1 MYKVKIILFLIVI
14 VCLTSCSG
22 KSTMVADEHEHE
34 ESLQLTS
41 YSDSFEVFAEATPFV
56 KGVTSDILA
65 HFTFLSDF
73 KPLEESSVKA
83 SLIIDS
89 EEVSQTMDAPARK
102 GIYSFSLTPVKAG
115 SGKVIFDI
123 NSSKGSSRVIVD
135 NIKVF
140 ADVHDAEHY
149 AAEAVA
155 TSSNGAVFT
164 KEQSWKV
171 DFATEESRKGPFG
184 QVIKTT
190 AQLLPSQAE
199 EQLIIAKTGGIVI
212 FSSGDILE
220 GKEVKRS
227 ETLFRIESSSMADA
241 NMSVRYNEVS
251 AEYAR
256 AKTEYERKLKLAS
269 EKIVSESE
277 LLKAKTELENIE
289 SVHKNLS
296 QNFSKTGQ
304 SVSAPIGGFIKQ
316 VLVRNG
322 EYVQQGAGLAVVS
335 QNNNLLIRA
344 DLNPKYYSM
353 LESIVSA
360 TIKEQNSG
368 KVYTLEELKGKLV
381 SFGRSAGSENPLI
394 PVVFRI
400 NNSVNL
406 LPGSFV
412 QLIIKTKSQDE
423 VVTIA
428 NEAIIEEMGNYFVY
442 RQLTPEFFEKSEIKI
457 GQTDGYRTEVI
468 SGLKEGDRVISKGA
482 MLVKMA
488 QASGALDAHSGH
500 VH

>member
-1 MYKVKIILFLIVI
+1 MYRVKLILLLIVI

-22 KSTMVADEHEHE
+22 KSSMVADEHDHE

-41 YSDSFEVFAEATPFV
+41 YSDNFEVFAEAAPFV

-73 KPLEESSVKA
+73 KPLEDGSVKI
-83 SLIIDS
+83 SLLIDS
-89 EEVSQTMDAPARK
+89 EEVSQTMDSPARK

-123 NSSKGSSRVIVD
+123 KSSKGSSRVVVD

-140 ADVHDAEHY
+140 DDEHDAEHH
-149 AAEAVA
+149 AAEAAVS
-155 TSSNGAVFT
+155 SSNGAVFT

-171 DFATEESRKGPFG
+171 DFATEVSRKEPFG
-184 QVIKTT
+184 QIIKTT
-190 AQLLPSQAE
+190 AQLLSSQAG
-199 EQLIIAKTGGIVI
+199 EQVIVAKTGGIVI

-227 ETLFRIESSSMADA
+227 ETLFRVESSSMAVE
-241 NMSVRYNEVS
+241 NMSVRYNEIS

-277 LLKAKTELENIE
+277 LLKAKTELENIAY
-289 SVHKNLS
+289 VHKNLS
-296 QNFSKTGQ
+296 QNFSNSGQ

-316 VLVRNG
+316 VFVKNG
-322 EYVQQGAGLAVVS
+322 EYVQSGDKLAIIS
-335 QNNNLLIRA
+335 QNSNLLIKA
-344 DLNPKYYSM
+344 DLNPKYYSK

-360 TIKEQNSG
+360 TIKEQSSG
-368 KVYTLEELKGKLV
+368 KVYTLEELKGELV
-381 SFGRSAGSENPLI
+381 SFGRSTDSENPLI
-394 PVVFRI
+394 PVTFRI
-400 NNSVNL
+400 NNNVGL

-412 QLIIKTKSQDE
+412 LLLIKTKSSDE

-457 GQTDGYRTEVI
+457 GQSDGYRTEVL
-468 SGLKEGDRVISKGA
+468 SGLKEGDRVVSKGA
-482 MLVKMA
+482 ILVKLS